1 MPRTPGNGKSGEHRS
16 GAVVLTP
23 ARSSA
28 GSASPKG
35 SPKGF
40 GRDSLLTPNS
50 KASKALESEKERC
63 HENREIG
70 DEKKGGKS
78 QGHGKGDASAKGQA
92 KGKAKSA
99 SKISETPPVQEAK
112 TSGSQPPRVRDEI
125 QEEVDV
131 IISMNSNL
139 LKSDF
144 DGRVFQYLHAIH
156 GVGGQEKVRK
166 ALETIH
172 KSTLQKQRAS
182 VKKWPAY
189 IATLLKSFFDN
200 LGAEKKEE
208 RDRAK
213 VTAETY
219 AKELSISVDALF
231 KKPGELGKGG
241 KGASSSGPADHTRSQ
256 DPGNP
261 AANPQEA
268 ANPAADPQG
277 PSTEWLKQAVTD
289 EREQQWLRRGHDLL
303 SSLTSDPTSPGM
315 PKSPIATRSIPPGFT
330 PPQVPS
336 PSHANSPVHGN
347 MFGTAAGLLPAAPG
361 YASTPPSQVMRSPP
375 AFSPPPPPAPQ
386 LPLQPPPPPPMLSN
400 VHDPFKQQP
409 SAPPPPPLQQADVIT
424 STEQQQGPPRVI
436 SPPAAPT
443 IKTLQQSHQPRVVPP
458 PQRRQQPYNA
468 ASAATAA
475 ARPPPPPPC
484 APPTDAP
491 GAQLLPETSWTVK
504 SARPPPWPAQY
515 VSAA

>member
-1 MPRTPGNGKSGEHRS
+1 MPRTPGSGKGGEHRN

-35 SPKGF
+35 F
-40 GRDSLLTPNS
+40 GRDSVLTPNS
-50 KASKALESEKERC
+50 KVRGAEQQESDREKRR
-63 HENREIG
+63 ENKLVR
-70 DEKKGGKS
+70 DENKGGNSPKN
-78 QGHGKGDASAKGQA
+78 GKGEASAKGQA
-92 KGKAKSA
+92 KGKAKNA
-99 SKISETPPVQEAK
+99 SKTSDTTPAQEAK
-112 TSGSQPPRVRDEI
+112 TSGTQPPRVRDEI
-125 QEEVDV
+125 QEEVDA
-131 IISMNSNL
+131 IISKNSNL
-139 LKSDF
+139 QKTDF

-213 VTAETY
+213 VTTEAYE
-219 AKELSISVDALF
+219 KKLSVSVDALF
-231 KKPGELGKGG
+231 KKPAELGKG
-241 KGASSSGPADHTRSQ
+241 ATSSGPKEETGSQ

-261 AANPQEA
+261 AENPQEA
-268 ANPAADPQG
+268 GA
-277 PSTEWLKQAVTD
+277 STEWLKQAVTD
-289 EREQQWLRRGHDLL
+289 EREQQWLRRGNDLL
-303 SSLTSDPTSPGM
+303 SSLTSEPM
-315 PKSPIATRSIPPGFT
+315 PKSPMARRSIPPGFT

-336 PSHANSPVHGN
+336 PSHATSPVHGN
-347 MFGTAAGLLPAAPG
+347 MFGTAAGMLPAAAG
-361 YASTPPSQVMRSPP
+361 YASTPPPQVMPSPP

-386 LPLQPPPPPPMLSN
+386 LPLQAPPPPPMLPN
-400 VHDPFKQQP
+400 VYDPFKQQP
-409 SAPPPPPLQQADVIT
+409 AAPPPPPPPPPLPQADVMT
-424 STEQQQGPPRVI
+424 STEQQQGAPRVI

-443 IKTLQQSHQPRVVPP
+443 IKAGQQSHQPRVVPP
-458 PQRRQQPYNA
+458 PQRRQQPYNDARA
-468 ASAATAA
+468 AAAA

-484 APPTDAP
+484 APPTDAS